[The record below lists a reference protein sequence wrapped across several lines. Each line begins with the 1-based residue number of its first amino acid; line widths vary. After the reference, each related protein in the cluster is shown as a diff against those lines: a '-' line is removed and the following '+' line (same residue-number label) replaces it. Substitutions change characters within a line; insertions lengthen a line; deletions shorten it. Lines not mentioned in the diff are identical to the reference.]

1 MKLSDFIDFLCCTF
15 RRPPKRKRLELRC
28 VPYSEASALINSTTE
43 EWEIAD
49 EENRNGAIGF
59 VFLERLEPLPKF
71 K

>member
-1 MKLSDFIDFLCCTF
+1 MKGFFDWLRCTF

-28 VPYSEASALINSTTE
+28 VPYSEASALINSETE
-43 EWEIAD
+43 EWDLAD